1 MISIRKAAERPK
13 TTDGARVAR
22 HSFAVTGCEQ
32 PSGKGLSCLIALN
45 EETLEPG
52 QGTPMHG
59 HEHIEVLTYVLD
71 GVLAYTDSLGNQ
83 VRMLAGEVQVLSAGA
98 GASHSERNGSQ
109 VESLKLI
116 HAWFH
121 SDSLDP
127 EPRWEQTYYSDDRKK
142 NALCLIASRDGR
154 DNSLTIRQD
163 VLAYASVLRAGNDLY
178 HRAPAGRTGYL
189 HVALG
194 ALTLN
199 GEALAEGDGAIVA
212 DEEMHLES
220 EEGAEVLIFDL
231 PEAQAP
237 D

>member
-1 MISIRKAAERPK
+1 MISIRKADDRPK
-13 TTDGARVAR
+13 TNDGVREAH
-22 HSFAVTGCEQ
+22 HSFAVTGCVQ

-52 QGTPMHG
+52 QGTPMHR

-71 GVLAYTDSLGNQ
+71 GVLVHADSLGNP

-98 GASHSERNGSQ
+98 GASHSEKNGSQ
-109 VESLKLI
+109 VETLKLI

-121 SDSLDP
+121 ADTLEE
-127 EPRWEQTYYSDDRKK
+127 EPRWQQTYFSDDRKK
-142 NALCLIASRDGR
+142 NSLCLIASRDGR

-163 VLAYASVLRAGNDLY
+163 VLAYAGVLRAGNDLY

-199 GEALAEGDGAIVA
+199 GQALSEGDGAVVA

-220 EEGAEVLIFDL
+220 EEGAELLIFDL